1 MCILVYNYTFIYIY
15 YIYIH
20 TYIYIIYID
29 MYIYIYVN
37 MFHDVIHQIAIKFP
51 IDPVLKTTFVRPRL
65 DGKPWRHPLS
75 FFFQG

>member
-1 MCILVYNYTFIYIY
+1 
-15 YIYIH
+15 
-20 TYIYIIYID
+20 
-29 MYIYIYVN
+29 

-75 FFFQG
+75 FFFRDNCDVERFAAS